1 MKKVFLGIS
10 ILIVST
16 AIPSCSAFADSFNFS
31 FSGNAAGGSGQF
43 TAYATATP
51 GEYLITGITGTTFG
65 QPITS
70 LLEPNSYP
78 IILNPEIDNV
88 SNDNEL
94 FFPASGGGYLD
105 FFGVSY
111 LLADGVAV
119 NLVFNDNDGGFYAI
133 SASNDRDNVLTSFT
147 VVPAPEPESMVL
159 LGTGL
164 LGLFGLARRQ
174 IGV

>member
-1 MKKVFLGIS
+1 MKKVILGLS

-16 AIPSCSAFADSFNFS
+16 AISSGSAFADSFDFS
-31 FSGNAAGGSGQF
+31 FSGNAALGSGQF

-78 IILNPEIDNV
+78 IILNPQIDNV

-94 FFPASGGGYLD
+94 FYPASGGGYLD
-105 FFGVSY
+105 SFGVSY
-111 LLADGVAV
+111 LLTGGVAV
-119 NLVFNDNDGGFYAI
+119 NLIFSDNGGFYAI
-133 SASNDRDNVLTSFT
+133 SASNGRNDVLTSFT
-147 VVPAPEPESMVL
+147 VVPTPEPESLVL

-164 LGLFGLARRQ
+164 LGLFGLARRR

>member
-1 MKKVFLGIS
+1 MKKVFLGLS

-16 AIPSCSAFADSFNFS
+16 AISSGSAFADSFNFS
-31 FSGNAAGGSGQF
+31 FNGNAADGSGQI
-43 TAYATATP
+43 TAYATGTP

-65 QPITS
+65 QQITS
-70 LLEPNSYP
+70 LLAPNSYP
-78 IILNPEIDNV
+78 VILNPAINNV

-94 FFPASGGGYLD
+94 FYPASGGGYLD
-105 FFGVSY
+105 SFGVSY

-119 NLVFNDNDGGFYAI
+119 NLVFDDNDGGFYAI
-133 SASNDRDNVLTSFT
+133 SASNGRNDELSSFT
-147 VVPAPEPESMVL
+147 VAPTPEPESMVL

-164 LGLFGLARRQ
+164 LGLFGLARRR